1 VEGSV
6 NYWPRWISAIKKRT
20 ATLSL
25 MQMGAYDR
33 LLDHYYAE
41 EGPLPADV
49 LECCRIAGAVTKPEQ
64 DAVRQVLQRFFVLT
78 EAGHTNERAEE
89 EIVIALPKIA
99 AAQANGVK
107 GGRPRGS
114 GKKPTKKPTGLPDG
128 NPPATHEE
136 PSLKHPHPHSSSSP
150 TEQKSKR
157 ASAPPCPA
165 DVTPQVWDDWVAL
178 RVSHRAGVSA
188 TAVAGARVEAD
199 RARMSFDAF
208 LRAWVTSGY
217 RGFKAAWLAS
227 DGKQSESPGQRASR
241 ERVEAAVPGISARP
255 SIVTEI
261 FDVTPRLVG

>member
-1 VEGSV
+1 V

-49 LECCRIAGAVTKPEQ
+49 VECCRIAGAVTKHEQ
-64 DAVRQVLQRFFVLT
+64 EAVRQVLQRFFVLT

-114 GKKPTKKPTGLPDG
+114 GKKPTQKPSGLSDG

-136 PSLKHPHPHSSSSP
+136 PPSKHPHPQSNSSTP
-150 TEQKSKR
+150 AEQKSRRER
-157 ASAPPCPA
+157 AGPP
-165 DVTPQVWDDWVAL
+165 DVDPQVWGDWTAL
-178 RVSHRAGVSA
+178 RKQKRAPVTA
-188 TAVAGARVEAD
+188 TVVAGARDEA
-199 RARMSFDAF
+199 AKAGMTLDAF
-208 LRAWVTSGY
+208 LREWCT
-217 RGFKAAWLAS
+217 RGSQGLKAEWLRVNGS
-227 DGKQSESPGQRASR
+227 HVGRKQSALESRNA
-241 ERVEAAVPGISARP
+241 ETVK
-255 SIVTEI
+255 
-261 FDVTPRLVG
+261 RLLAEDHATQ